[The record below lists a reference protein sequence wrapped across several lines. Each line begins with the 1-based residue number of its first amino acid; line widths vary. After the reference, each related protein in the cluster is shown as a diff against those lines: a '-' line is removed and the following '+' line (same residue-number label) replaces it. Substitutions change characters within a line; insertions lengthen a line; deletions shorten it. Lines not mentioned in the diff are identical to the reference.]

1 MKNIK
6 MVWTGI
12 ALLSLAVLSFTAR
25 ADVDAE
31 EFVEEASAK
40 GLAEI
45 ETARMALSKGTAPEV
60 KAFAQQMIDDH
71 TAANKELAAIAKGK
85 DLQIADDVEL
95 MNKAKA
101 FILKQRDG
109 ESFDVAYANNQVSA
123 HEQTIELFR
132 EAVNLRDPELKAFAQ
147 KTLPKLEHHLRMAQD
162 LVDVTAAAEAERDD
176 RADVGGQSRETH
188 NEARPRPGTTTTPR

>member
-1 MKNIK
+1 MSKLK
-6 MVWTGI
+6 LLWTG
-12 ALLSLAVLSFTAR
+12 LLVLSLSVFSLAAN

-45 ETARMALSKGTAPEV
+45 ETARMALNKGTAPEV
-60 KAFAQQMIDDH
+60 KAFAQQMLDDH

-85 DLQIADDVEL
+85 DLKIADDAEL

-109 ESFDVAYANNQVSA
+109 ESFDEAYANNQVVA

-162 LVDVTAAAEAERDD
+162 LVTLTSAAEAEAENRY
-176 RADVGGQSRETH
+176 DVTPESGGGS
-188 NEARPRPGTTTTPR
+188 PRPAPATSPR